1 MSKNNT
7 FSLKP
12 DFFQGMSSR
21 HSICNGSCHATG
33 MVAPLLSRIEEIA
46 GEAPVPLVLQGIAH
60 LFGDLSDA
68 EIASLE
74 AAPVP

>member
-1 MSKNNT
+1 
-7 FSLKP
+7 
-12 DFFQGMSSR
+12 
-21 HSICNGSCHATG
+21 
-33 MVAPLLSRIEEIA
+33 MVAPLLSRIEEVT
-46 GEAPVPLVLQGIAH
+46 GEAPVPCVLQGITH